1 MNILMVSL
9 GCDKNLCDS
18 ETMMGILSAND
29 YNLTNEEDEADAV
42 IINTCSFIKDAM
54 EESINTILEMAKLKE
69 NRLKYIIVAGC
80 LAERYKNEIFDEI
93 PEIDACVGTTSFDR
107 IVEVIKKLEEV
118 NDKVDVEVGMC
129 KSAGVK
135 TGTDAK
141 TDTGEKTTTST
152 ETDSDTEI
160 ESGLDSAIKLVK
172 SNKVVA
178 YDSIDRLATS
188 KYHKAITSGTF
199 MGYLKIAEG
208 CDKRCTY
215 CAIPLMRG
223 RYRSVPM
230 EKLLDEASYM
240 AENGIKELVLVAQET
255 TCYGKDIYGKKC
267 LHELIHKL
275 AGIEGI
281 EWIRVMYCY
290 PEEIYDELI
299 EAFKDEP
306 KLVHYIDMPL
316 QHSEDNILRRMG
328 RRTDRKSV
336 IEVIEKLRKAVPDIA
351 IRTSLIAGFPGET
364 EEEHQ
369 SLLEFLDEM
378 ELDRVGVFTYSR
390 EEGTPAAGFDN
401 QIDEKTAEKWRDEI
415 MELCQEIS
423 LDKNELMIGNTY
435 KVIIEG
441 YSPDDDVYVGRTYKD
456 APGVDGLV
464 FVNCDYELMSGDIVD
479 VIITE
484 AGPYDLIGEVKEN

>member
-18 ETMMGILSAND
+18 ETMMGILSAKG
-29 YNLTNEEDEADAV
+29 YNLTNDENEADAV

-54 EESINTILEMAKLKE
+54 EESINTILEMARLKE
-69 NRLKYIIVAGC
+69 GRLKYIIVAGC

-93 PEIDACVGTTSFDR
+93 PEIDACLGTTSFDK
-107 IVEVIKKLEEV
+107 IVEVINKLEED
-118 NDKVDVEVGMC
+118 NG
-129 KSAGVK
+129 
-135 TGTDAK
+135 
-141 TDTGEKTTTST
+141 
-152 ETDSDTEI
+152 
-160 ESGLDSAIKLVK
+160 
-172 SNKVVA
+172 KVVA
-178 YDSIDRLATS
+178 YDSIDRLTTS
-188 KYHKAITSGTF
+188 DYHKAITSGTF

-267 LHELIHKL
+267 LHELIQRL

-299 EAFKDEP
+299 DTFKNEP
-306 KLVHYIDMPL
+306 KLLHYIDMPI

-328 RRTDRKSV
+328 RRTDRKSI
-336 IEVIEKLRKAVPDIA
+336 IEVINKLRAKVPDIA

-369 SLLEFLDEM
+369 SLMGFLDEV

-390 EEGTPAAGFDN
+390 EEGTAAAEFDN
-401 QIDEKTAEKWRDEI
+401 QIDEETAERWRDEI

-423 LDKNELMIGNTY
+423 LDKNETMIGKTV

-441 YSPDDDVYVGRTYKD
+441 YSPEEDVYVGRTYKD

-464 FVNCDYELMSGDIVD
+464 FVEYDYELISGSIVD
-479 VIITE
+479 VVINE
-484 AGPYDLIGEVKEN
+484 AGPYDLIGCIIN